1 MTEQNL
7 ELLTVG
13 ELAAQLKV
21 KPSWIYRETGKNGP
35 GTIQRY
41 KVGKYLRF

>member
-7 ELLTVG
+7 ELLTIG

-21 KPSWIYRETGKNGP
+21 KPSWINGETGKNGP

-41 KVGKYLRF
+41 KMEKYLRF